1 MKTDT
6 DQSPESTGGKTKSEI
21 IKPAIEVGKAKVEGE
36 KVSDKEVNEAATSLG
51 LTKVRADTIK
61 KLRDI
66 GVAAEQCGAIKVA
79 LGRVLVCDDRL
90 DSLMD
95 VVLDVAQNSD
105 DSDQRVK
112 AATAGTSIA
121 QQISKNADL
130 VYKMQSESLIR
141 DGGDKRKFH
150 SFGPEHVVV
159 PVQSNVQVN
168 LAEADNK

>member
-1 MKTDT
+1 MKTVT
-6 DQSPESTGGKTKSEI
+6 DQSPESTDGETPSEI
-21 IKPAIEVGKAKVEGE
+21 TEPPIEVGKAEIEGE
-36 KVSDKEVNEAATSLG
+36 KVSDKEINEAASSLG

-61 KLRDI
+61 KLRDV
-66 GVAAEQCGAIKVA
+66 GVAIKVA

-95 VVLDVAQNSD
+95 VVLDVAQSSD
-105 DSDQRVK
+105 DPDQRVR
-112 AATAGTSIA
+112 AASAGTSIA

-130 VYKMQSESLIR
+130 VYKMQSENLIK
-141 DGGDKRKFH
+141 DGGEKRKFH

>member
-1 MKTDT
+1 MKTDM
-6 DQSPESTGGKTKSEI
+6 DQSPESTDGKTKSEI

-130 VYKMQSESLIR
+130 VYKMQSESLIG

-150 SFGPEHVVV
+150 SFGPEHVVI
-159 PVQSNVQVN
+159 PVQHNVQVN
-168 LAEADNK
+168 LAEGENK

>member
-95 VVLDVAQNSD
+95 VVLDVAQNSN

-130 VYKMQSESLIR
+130 VYKMQAENLIR
-141 DGGDKRKFH
+141 DGGEKRKFH
-150 SFGPEHVVV
+150 SFGPEHVVI
-159 PVQSNVQVN
+159 PVQHNVQVN
-168 LAEADNK
+168 LAEEPKS

>member
-1 MKTDT
+1 MKTVT
-6 DQSPESTGGKTKSEI
+6 DQSPESTDGETPSEI
-21 IKPAIEVGKAKVEGE
+21 TEPPIEVGKAEIEGE
-36 KVSDKEVNEAATSLG
+36 KVSDKEINEAASSLG

-61 KLRDI
+61 KLRDV
-66 GVAAEQCGAIKVA
+66 GVAAEQFGAIKVA

-95 VVLDVAQNSD
+95 VVLDVAQSSD
-105 DSDQRVK
+105 DPDQRVR
-112 AATAGTSIA
+112 AASAGTSIA

-130 VYKMQSESLIR
+130 VYKMQSENLIK
-141 DGGDKRKFH
+141 DGGEKRKFH

>member
-1 MKTDT
+1 M

-21 IKPAIEVGKAKVEGE
+21 TKPVVEVGKAKIEGE
-36 KVSDKEVNEAATSLG
+36 KVSDREINEAATSLG

-95 VVLDVAQNSD
+95 VVLDVAQNSN

-130 VYKMQSESLIR
+130 VYKFQSENLIR
-141 DGGDKRKFH
+141 DGGEKRKFH
-150 SFGPEHVVV
+150 SFGPEHVVI
-159 PVQSNVQVN
+159 PVHQNVQVN
-168 LAEADNK
+168 LAEEPKT

>member
-6 DQSPESTGGKTKSEI
+6 DQSPENTGGKTKSEI

-130 VYKMQSESLIR
+130 VYKMQSENLIR
-141 DGGDKRKFH
+141 DGGEKRKFH
-150 SFGPEHVVV
+150 AFGPEHVVI
-159 PVQSNVQVN
+159 PVQHNVHVN
-168 LAEADNK
+168 LAEEPKT